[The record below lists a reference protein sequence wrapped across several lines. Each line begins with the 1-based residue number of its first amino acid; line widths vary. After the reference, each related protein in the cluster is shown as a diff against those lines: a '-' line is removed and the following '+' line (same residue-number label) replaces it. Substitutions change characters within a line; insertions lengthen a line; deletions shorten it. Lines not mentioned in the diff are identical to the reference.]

1 MTLAPQRPA
10 VLDNPTNQELL
21 AIYMKLSAKRLS
33 DTSPSHLDLF
43 GKYIPAMAHGSTAL
57 MEGILALA
65 ALQAGLM
72 KKDPRIMTVDASS
85 HYQKSLKEHFRAV
98 SDLNFRNKNTDSMLA
113 TSIILSHY
121 EVLFHAIL
129 VFWEIANFHQDMEW
143 RKCEDGRSHVGRKGY
158 NTS

>member
-1 MTLAPQRPA
+1 MSLAPIRPA

-21 AIYMKLSAKRLS
+21 AIYIKLSAKRLS

-43 GKYIPAMAHGSTAL
+43 GKYIPAMAHGSPAL

-65 ALQAGLM
+65 ALQTGLM
-72 KKDPRIMTVDASS
+72 KKDPRIMTVDAAS

-98 SDLNFRNKNTDSMLA
+98 SDPNFRNKNTDSMLA

-121 EVLFHAIL
+121 EVHIYRSFHKYRSFESL
-129 VFWEIANFHQDMEW
+129 LTLSRYGME
-143 RKCEDGRSHVGRKGY
+143 KM
-158 NTS
+158 

>member
-1 MTLAPQRPA
+1 MTLAPLRPA

-21 AIYMKLSAKRLS
+21 TIYLKLSAKRLS

-65 ALQAGLM
+65 ALQTGLM
-72 KKDPRIMTVDASS
+72 KKDPRIMTVDAAS

-98 SDLNFRNKNTDSMLA
+98 SDPNFRNKNTDSMLA

-121 EVLFHAIL
+121 EVLFYNIL
-129 VFWEIANFHQDMEW
+129 IFWQIADFSQDMEW
-143 RKCEDGRSHVGRKGY
+143 RKCENGRPHVGRKGY

>member
-1 MTLAPQRPA
+1 MTLAPLRPA

-43 GKYIPAMAHGSTAL
+43 GKYIPAMAHGSPAL

-65 ALQAGLM
+65 ALQTGLM
-72 KKDPRIMTVDASS
+72 KKDPRIMTVDAAS
-85 HYQKSLKEHFRAV
+85 HYQRSLKEHFKAV
-98 SDLNFRNKNTDSMLA
+98 SDPKFRTKGTDSMLA

-121 EVLFHAIL
+121 EVLFHSLLI
-129 VFWEIANFHQDMEW
+129 FWEFADFYQDMEW
-143 RKCEDGRSHVGRKGY
+143 RKREDGCPHVGRKGY
-158 NTS
+158 NTG